1 MVREMAARIE
11 NSDSVSINEFV
22 GSRVFRKRKEQG
34 YSGQQVAD
42 SLGIS
47 QQQLSRYER
56 GRSQINIGFLVRIA
70 ALLQTPVDWFFSDYS
85 GGFVC
90 RDSFRAKSDILTA
103 ECMTD
108 GRKYK
113 F

>member
-1 MVREMAARIE
+1 MTDVIE
-11 NSDSVSINEFV
+11 NPDIISINESV
-22 GSRVFRKRKEQG
+22 GYRVFRKRKEQG

-42 SLGIS
+42 RLGIS

-56 GRSQINIGFLVRIA
+56 GRSQINVGLLVRIA
-70 ALLQTPVDWFFSDYS
+70 EVLQTPVGWFFADYS
-85 GGFVC
+85 GVFTY
-90 RDSFRAKSDILTA
+90 RDGISMKSDILTA

>member
-1 MVREMAARIE
+1 MTVIIE
-11 NSDSVSINEFV
+11 NQANASINESV
-22 GSRVFRKRKEQG
+22 GYRVSRKRKELG

-42 SLGIS
+42 RLGIS

-56 GRSQINIGFLVRIA
+56 GRSQISVGLLVKIA
-70 ALLQTPVDWFFSDYS
+70 ELLQTPVSWFFADYS
-85 GGFVC
+85 GVFAC
-90 RDSFRAKSDILTA
+90 TDNLSMKSDMLTA

>member
-1 MVREMAARIE
+1 MTVIIE
-11 NSDSVSINEFV
+11 NLTNASINESI
-22 GSRVFRKRKEQG
+22 GYRVSRKRKEQG

-42 SLGIS
+42 RLGIS

-56 GRSQINIGFLVRIA
+56 GRSQISVGLLVRIA
-70 ALLQTPVDWFFSDYS
+70 ELLQTPVGWFFADYS
-85 GGFVC
+85 GVFAC
-90 RDSFRAKSDILTA
+90 ADNLSMKSDMLTA

>member
-1 MVREMAARIE
+1 MTVIIE
-11 NSDSVSINEFV
+11 NPTNASINESV
-22 GSRVFRKRKEQG
+22 GCRVFRKRKELG

-42 SLGIS
+42 RLGIS

-56 GRSQINIGFLVRIA
+56 GRSQINVSLLVRIA
-70 ALLQTPVDWFFSDYS
+70 ELLQTPVGWFFADYS
-85 GGFVC
+85 GIFAC
-90 RDSFRAKSDILTA
+90 ADNLSMKSDMLTA

>member
-1 MVREMAARIE
+1 MTDIIE
-11 NSDSVSINEFV
+11 NPDIISVNESV
-22 GSRVFRKRKEQG
+22 GCRISRKRKELG

-42 SLGIS
+42 RLGIS

-56 GRSQINIGFLVRIA
+56 GRSQISVGLLVRIA
-70 ALLQTPVDWFFSDYS
+70 ELLQTPVGWFFADYS
-85 GGFVC
+85 GVFAC
-90 RDSFRAKSDILTA
+90 ADNLSMKSDMLTA